1 MFPLLLNLKNA
12 WKMLRSK
19 KKNLKNFEAK
29 KKETKSMV
37 KVKPLQIKNNNLKQ
51 QRWNITDKLLTVIVC
66 SFLVILA
73 LLKINN

>member
-1 MFPLLLNLKNA
+1 
-12 WKMLRSK
+12 MLGKCLDQR

-29 KKETKSMV
+29 KKETKLMV

>member
-1 MFPLLLNLKNA
+1 
-12 WKMLRSK
+12 MLGKCLDQRK
-19 KKNLKNFEAK
+19 KKLKNFEAK
-29 KKETKSMV
+29 KKETKLMV